1 MPRKRAAHITC
12 FGQYRGKVGGLKGA
26 LYGFSVNI
34 IQGCVRYPPAPGG
47 AETVVRAYSEGLQ
60 SKGHN
65 VEVITTDLYTETPF
79 VKKDMPSEVSGIP
92 VSRHSAYSISGEA
105 HYVLAPG
112 MVTSFLKKI
121 ADVIHTHS
129 YGYFQNHAAWI
140 KEKFQS
146 TPWVITPHFHP
157 SWSMWGGAKRR
168 TLRDFYDSKIGK
180 STMESA
186 DLITCVS
193 EHEKEMLIKEI
204 GLNDDNIKIIYNGIY
219 WKDWAKLPDKTKFR
233 EKFPEVSDKFII
245 FAGRLATNKGIP
257 DLIEAVSIEGSQR
270 FDLVVM
276 GADMGLGN
284 ELDKLAVSKNI
295 KMHRIGHV
303 DDEIYRS
310 ALSAAEVLVLPSE
323 YEAFGIVLL
332 EAAAAQTPVVAARV
346 GGVPEAMSEENNG
359 LLVDYNDP
367 ENLSKAIFTILEDD
381 NLSKEMATFG
391 RSFAKGFSWSNIV
404 NMLEKEYNLLLA

>member
-1 MPRKRAAHITC
+1 M
-12 FGQYRGKVGGLKGA
+12 
-26 LYGFSVNI
+26 NI

-79 VKKDMPSEVSGIP
+79 VKKKMPSEVSGIP

-105 HYVLAPG
+105 HYVLAPV
-112 MVTSFLKKI
+112 MVTSFLKKK
-121 ADVIHTHS
+121 ADIIHTHS

-140 KEKFQS
+140 KERFQS

-157 SWSMWGGAKRR
+157 SWSMWGGSKRR
-168 TLRDFYDSKIGK
+168 TLRDFYDTVVGK
-180 STMESA
+180 STLESA

-193 EHEKEMLIKEI
+193 KHEKEMLIKEI

-219 WKDWAKLPDKTKFR
+219 WKDWEKLPDKELFRTKY
-233 EKFPEVSDKFII
+233 PEVSDKFVI
-245 FAGRLATNKGIP
+245 FAGRLATNKGIH
-257 DLIEAVSIEGSQR
+257 DLIEAVSIEESER

-276 GADMGLGN
+276 GADMGLGGD
-284 ELDKLAVSKNI
+284 LDKLALSKNV

-303 DDEIYRS
+303 DDSIYRS

-332 EAAAAQTPVVAARV
+332 EAAAAQTTVVAARV
-346 GGVPEAMSEENNG
+346 GGTPEAMSEGKNG
-359 LLVDYNDP
+359 LLVEYSDP
-367 ENLSKAIFTILEDD
+367 VSLSKAIFTILDD
-381 NLSKEMATFG
+381 EKLAKEMSIFG
-391 RSFAKGFSWSNIV
+391 REFAKDFSWSNIV
-404 NMLEKEYNLLLA
+404 NMLEKEYDLLLA

>member
-1 MPRKRAAHITC
+1 M
-12 FGQYRGKVGGLKGA
+12 Y
-26 LYGFSVNI
+26 I

-47 AETVVRAYSEGLQ
+47 AETVVRAYSEGLL

-79 VKKDMPSEVSGIP
+79 VKKDMPTEVSGVP

-112 MVTSFLKKI
+112 MITSFLKKK
-121 ADVIHTHS
+121 ADIIHTHS

-140 KEKFQS
+140 KERFQS

-193 EHEKEMLIKEI
+193 NHEKEMLVKEI
-204 GLNDDNIKIIYNGIY
+204 GINDDNIKIISNGIN
-219 WKDWAKLPDKTKFR
+219 WSDWAQIPDKEKFR
-233 EKFPEVSDKFII
+233 NKYSEISDKFVI

-257 DLIEAVSIEGSQR
+257 DLIDAISLEGSNR
-270 FDLVVM
+270 FDLVIM
-276 GADMGLGN
+276 GADMGLGK
-284 ELDKLAVSKNI
+284 ELDQLALSKNI
-295 KMHRIGHV
+295 KMHRLGHV

-332 EAAAAQTPVVAARV
+332 EAAAAGTPVVATKV
-346 GGVPEAMSEENNG
+346 GGIPEAMCEGKNG
-359 LLVDYNDP
+359 LLVEYKNS
-367 ENLSKAIFTILEDD
+367 ESLSKSIFSILDD
-381 NLSKEMATFG
+381 DTLSSEMSSFG
-391 RSFAKGFSWSNIV
+391 REFSKNFSWSKIV
-404 NMLEKEYNLLLA
+404 DNLEKEYQKLRT

>member
-1 MPRKRAAHITC
+1 M
-12 FGQYRGKVGGLKGA
+12 
-26 LYGFSVNI
+26 NI

-79 VKKDMPSEVSGIP
+79 VKKKMPSEVSGIP

-112 MVTSFLKKI
+112 MVTSFLKKK
-121 ADVIHTHS
+121 ADIIHTHS

-140 KEKFQS
+140 KERFQS

-157 SWSMWGGAKRR
+157 SWSMWGGSKRR
-168 TLRDFYDSKIGK
+168 TLRDFYDTVVGK
-180 STMESA
+180 STLESA

-193 EHEKEMLIKEI
+193 KHEKEMLIKEI

-219 WKDWAKLPDKTKFR
+219 WKDWEKLPDKELFRTKY
-233 EKFPEVSDKFII
+233 PEVSDKFVI
-245 FAGRLATNKGIP
+245 FAGRLATNKGIH
-257 DLIEAVSIEGSQR
+257 DLIEAVSIEESER

-276 GADMGLGN
+276 GADMGLGRD
-284 ELDKLAVSKNI
+284 LDKLALSKNV

-303 DDEIYRS
+303 DDPIYRS

-346 GGVPEAMSEENNG
+346 GGTPEAMSEGKNG
-359 LLVDYNDP
+359 LLVEYSDP
-367 ENLSKAIFTILEDD
+367 VSLSKAIFTILDD
-381 NLSKEMATFG
+381 EKLAKEMSIFG
-391 RSFAKGFSWSNIV
+391 REFAKDFSWSNIV
-404 NMLEKEYNLLLA
+404 NMLEKEYDLLLA